1 MESKGDERPLLIYV
15 RYVREKK
22 FKLETD
28 YVRLRIEQIATDL
41 YKLLFELNSEK
52 DEEEERRERLRQS
65 NCKII
70 IFPTGESLIK
80 EEQKQI
86 VKEESTAETAEN
98 DSPLFDEKEI
108 KKMPQA
114 FRKLFKTNKIK
125 AHIRRRD
132 DGRYE
137 IRCQINKRKISASN
151 MLLEIAKEKFIEKLN
166 VIYNVRSAAALKND
180 DLMLENYMTNW
191 LETIKKPYIKE
202 LTYKSYIQTA
212 TVHIYPIFG
221 KKQLKEL
228 STLEFQRVI
237 NDYYEKGRFRTAKK
251 IYQLL
256 SSLLDFA
263 VNDGKIDRSPMK
275 KVVLG
280 TYEQNHGTSLT
291 RDEEATL
298 INALKANKS
307 KLALQAFAFTL
318 YTGLRRSEL
327 NSVEFSDDGQW
338 ISVITAKQRKG
349 KKEKRR
355 YIPVSPMLKKILPLI
370 DLSRC
375 LKVRTDYLT
384 YEFKE
389 LFPTH
394 HFHELRHTFITRCQ
408 ECGIPRELVSV
419 WAGHSSLNLTERVY
433 THLEQ
438 NKENQ
443 LAEIL
448 KFDYDF

>member
-1 MESKGDERPLLIYV
+1 MEV
-15 RYVREKK
+15 
-22 FKLETD
+22 
-28 YVRLRIEQIATDL
+28 
-41 YKLLFELNSEK
+41 YKLLSALQYIANQIN
-52 DEEEERRERLRQS
+52 DIIMQVTIEEDERRR
-65 NCKII
+65 NFKILQ
-70 IFPTGESLIK
+70 FPTGKVLKRNEEEQK
-80 EEQKQI
+80 EQQEQKQI

-114 FRKLFKTNKIK
+114 FRKLFKVGKIR
-125 AHIRRRD
+125 AHVRKRN

-137 IRCQINKRKISASN
+137 IRCQLNKTRLTASST
-151 MLLEIAKEKFIEKLN
+151 LLETAKEKFIEKLN
-166 VIYNVRSAAALKND
+166 VIYNVKSAAALRND
-180 DLMLENYMTNW
+180 DLMLENYMANW

-256 SSLLDFA
+256 SALLDFA

-419 WAGHSSLNLTERVY
+419 WAGHSSVNLTERVY

-448 KFDYDF
+448 KFNYDF

>member
-1 MESKGDERPLLIYV
+1 MEV
-15 RYVREKK
+15 
-22 FKLETD
+22 
-28 YVRLRIEQIATDL
+28 
-41 YKLLFELNSEK
+41 YKLLSALQYIANQIN
-52 DEEEERRERLRQS
+52 DIIMQVTIEEDERRR
-65 NCKII
+65 NFKILQ
-70 IFPTGESLIK
+70 FPTGKVLKSNE
-80 EEQKQI
+80 EEQEEQQEQKQI

-98 DSPLFDEKEI
+98 DSHLFDEKEI

-114 FRKLFKTNKIK
+114 FRKLFKVGKIR
-125 AHIRRRD
+125 AHVRKRN

-137 IRCQINKRKISASN
+137 IRCQLNKTRLTASST
-151 MLLEIAKEKFIEKLN
+151 LLETAKEKFIEKLN
-166 VIYNVRSAAALKND
+166 VIYNVKSAAALRND
-180 DLMLENYMTNW
+180 DLMLENYMANW

-256 SSLLDFA
+256 SALLDFA

-419 WAGHSSLNLTERVY
+419 WAGHSSVNLTERVY

-448 KFDYDF
+448 KFNYDF